1 MQNKT
6 HAVFGRGDL
15 QVDSRFSILASK
27 PAACRLEICLT
38 ERNVAMREIKGEA
51 ITQAVARLC
60 MSANRNLPQDV
71 RTCIT
76 QSQERESWEPARGIL
91 SKIVENYKIA
101 EEDQLPI
108 CQDTGVACVFLEV
121 GQEVHIQGD
130 LEQAVNAGVHQGYLE
145 AGLRCSVVAD
155 PLRRV
160 NTKDNTPA
168 VLYIR
173 LVPGDRLK
181 ITVAPKGAGSEN
193 MSRIAMLRPSDG
205 AQGVKDFVFK
215 TVAEA
220 GPNPCPPIVVGV
232 GIGGGFDRS
241 AELAKRA
248 LLRPAGSPNPFYAE
262 MEQELLERIN
272 ALGIGPQGLG
282 GRTTALAVHIEV
294 AAVHMASLPV
304 AVNINCH
311 VTRHESEVL

>member
-1 MQNKT
+1 
-6 HAVFGRGDL
+6 
-15 QVDSRFSILASK
+15 
-27 PAACRLEICLT
+27 
-38 ERNVAMREIKGEA
+38 MREIKGEA

-71 RTCIT
+71 RACIT
-76 QSQERESWEPARGIL
+76 QSQAREPWEPARGIL
-91 SKIVENYKIA
+91 AKIVENYKIA

-130 LEQAVNAGVHQGYLE
+130 LEQAIHAGVRPGYLE
-145 AGLRCSVVAD
+145 AGPRCAVVAD

-160 NTKDNTPA
+160 NPKATPPA
-168 VLYIR
+168 CIYPR
-173 LVPGDRLK
+173 LVPGDQLK

-205 AQGVKDFVFK
+205 AQGVKDFVVK

-248 LLRPAGSPNPFYAE
+248 LLRPAGSPNPDPFYAE
-262 MEQELLERIN
+262 MEQELLQRIN
-272 ALGIGPQGLG
+272 ALGIGPQGFG
-282 GRTTALAVHIEV
+282 GQTTALAVHIEV

>member
-1 MQNKT
+1 
-6 HAVFGRGDL
+6 
-15 QVDSRFSILASK
+15 
-27 PAACRLEICLT
+27 
-38 ERNVAMREIKGEA
+38 MREIKGEA
-51 ITQAVARLC
+51 ISHAVARLC
-60 MSANRNLPQDV
+60 MSANRNLPEDV
-71 RTCIT
+71 RACIT
-76 QSQERESWEPARGIL
+76 RSREQEPWEPARGIL
-91 SKIVENYKIA
+91 DRIVENYEIA
-101 EEDQLPI
+101 EEEQLPI
-108 CQDTGVACVFLEV
+108 CQDTGVACVFLDV

-130 LEQAVNAGVHQGYLE
+130 LEQAVHEGVRRGYLE

-168 VLYIR
+168 IVYTR

-205 AQGVKDFVFK
+205 AQGVKDFVVK
-215 TVAEA
+215 TVEEA

-232 GIGGGFDRS
+232 GIGGCFDRS

-248 LLRPAGSPNPFYAE
+248 LLRPAGEPNPDPFYAA
-262 MEQELLERIN
+262 MERELLDRIN

>member
-1 MQNKT
+1 
-6 HAVFGRGDL
+6 
-15 QVDSRFSILASK
+15 
-27 PAACRLEICLT
+27 
-38 ERNVAMREIKGEA
+38 MREIKGEA

-71 RTCIT
+71 RACIT
-76 QSQERESWEPARGIL
+76 QSQAREPWEPARGIL
-91 SKIVENYKIA
+91 AKIVENYKIA

-121 GQEVHIQGD
+121 GQEVHIQGIH
-130 LEQAVNAGVHQGYLE
+130 AGVRQGYLE

-168 VLYIR
+168 CIYTR
-173 LVPGDRLK
+173 LVPGDQLK

-205 AQGVKDFVFK
+205 AQGVKDFVVK

-248 LLRPAGSPNPFYAE
+248 LLRPAGSPNPDPFYAE
-262 MEQELLERIN
+262 MEQELLQRIN
-272 ALGIGPQGLG
+272 ALGIGPQGFG
-282 GRTTALAVHIEV
+282 GQTTALAVHIEV

>member
-1 MQNKT
+1 
-6 HAVFGRGDL
+6 
-15 QVDSRFSILASK
+15 
-27 PAACRLEICLT
+27 
-38 ERNVAMREIKGEA
+38 MREIKGEA

-71 RTCIT
+71 RACIT
-76 QSQERESWEPARGIL
+76 QSQAREPWEPARGIL
-91 SKIVENYKIA
+91 AKIVENYKIA

-130 LEQAVNAGVHQGYLE
+130 LEQAIHAGVRQGYLE

-168 VLYIR
+168 CIYTR
-173 LVPGDRLK
+173 LVPGDQLK

-205 AQGVKDFVFK
+205 AQGVKDFVVK

-232 GIGGGFDRS
+232 GIGGTFEKCAQLSKFALMR
-241 AELAKRA
+241 ELDSHHPLPEYRD
-248 LLRPAGSPNPFYAE
+248 
-262 MEQELLERIN
+262 MEQELLAAIN
-272 ALGIGPQGLG
+272 GMDIGPAGLG
-282 GRTTALAVHIEV
+282 GCTSALAVHIETFPTHI
-294 AAVHMASLPV
+294 AGLPV
-304 AVNINCH
+304 AVNICCH
-311 VTRHESEVL
+311 AYRHSTVTL

>member
-1 MQNKT
+1 
-6 HAVFGRGDL
+6 
-15 QVDSRFSILASK
+15 
-27 PAACRLEICLT
+27 
-38 ERNVAMREIKGEA
+38 MREIKGEA
-51 ITQAVARLC
+51 ISQAVARLC
-60 MSANRNLPQDV
+60 MSANRNLPEDV
-71 RTCIT
+71 RACIT
-76 QSQERESWEPARGIL
+76 RSREQEPWEPARGIL
-91 SKIVENYKIA
+91 DRIVENYEIA
-101 EEDQLPI
+101 EEEQLPI
-108 CQDTGVACVFLEV
+108 CQDSGVACVFLDV

-130 LEQAVNAGVHQGYLE
+130 LEQAVHEGVRRGYLE

-168 VLYIR
+168 IVYTR

-205 AQGVKDFVFK
+205 AQGVKDFVVK
-215 TVAEA
+215 TVEEA

-232 GIGGGFDRS
+232 GIGGCFDRS

-248 LLRPAGSPNPFYAE
+248 LLRPAGEPNPDPFYAA
-262 MEQELLERIN
+262 MERELLDRIN

>member
-1 MQNKT
+1 
-6 HAVFGRGDL
+6 
-15 QVDSRFSILASK
+15 
-27 PAACRLEICLT
+27 
-38 ERNVAMREIKGEA
+38 MREIKGEA
-51 ITQAVARLC
+51 ISQAVARLC
-60 MSANRNLPQDV
+60 MSANRNLLEDV
-71 RTCIT
+71 RACIT
-76 QSQERESWEPARGIL
+76 RSREQEPWEPARGIL
-91 SKIVENYKIA
+91 DRIVENYEIA
-101 EEDQLPI
+101 EEEQLPI
-108 CQDTGVACVFLEV
+108 CQDTGVACVFLDV

-130 LEQAVNAGVHQGYLE
+130 LEQAVHEGVRRGYLE

-168 VLYIR
+168 IVYTR

-205 AQGVKDFVFK
+205 AQGVKDFVVK
-215 TVAEA
+215 TVEEA

-232 GIGGGFDRS
+232 GIGGCFDRS

-248 LLRPAGSPNPFYAE
+248 LLRPAGEPNPDPFYAA
-262 MEQELLERIN
+262 MERELLDRIN

>member
-1 MQNKT
+1 
-6 HAVFGRGDL
+6 
-15 QVDSRFSILASK
+15 
-27 PAACRLEICLT
+27 
-38 ERNVAMREIKGEA
+38 MREIKGEA
-51 ITQAVARLC
+51 ISQAVARLC
-60 MSANRNLPQDV
+60 MSANRNLPEDV
-71 RTCIT
+71 RACIT
-76 QSQERESWEPARGIL
+76 RNREQEPWEPARGIL
-91 SKIVENYKIA
+91 DRIVENYEIA
-101 EEDQLPI
+101 EEEQLPI
-108 CQDTGVACVFLEV
+108 CQDTGVACVFLDV

-130 LEQAVNAGVHQGYLE
+130 LEQAVHEGVRRGYLE

-168 VLYIR
+168 IVYTR

-205 AQGVKDFVFK
+205 AQGVKDFVVK
-215 TVAEA
+215 TVEEA

-232 GIGGGFDRS
+232 GIGGCFDRS

-248 LLRPAGSPNPFYAE
+248 LLRPAGEPNPDPFYAA
-262 MEQELLERIN
+262 MERELLDRIN